1 NVEKV
6 LERDQ
11 KLSELDDRAD
21 ALQQG
26 ASQFEQSAGKL
37 KNKFWLQNMKMM
49 IMMGV
54 VGLIFVLILGCK
66 LVERYLMDGFQPQQ
80 LSTYALTLYRHR
92 TVVDGEKVLIDFW
105 DTAGQEIFQSMHA
118 SYYYQAHACIL
129 VFDATRKVTYKNLT
143 NWYQEM
149 RQYRPEI
156 PCVCAVN
163 KIDTNMEVTEKT
175 FNFTEKH
182 KVPMYYVSASNGTNV
197 VKLFTDAISMAMKYK
212 KNPTDFTDLVL
223 DELERDEN

>member
-1 NVEKV
+1 MSEVVDTVPAEKA
-6 LERDQ
+6 E
-11 KLSELDDRAD
+11 LSKAEEIDYDTETKDGEIAVKIICLGD
-21 ALQQG
+21 
-26 ASQFEQSAGKL
+26 SAVGKS
-37 KNKFWLQNMKMM
+37 
-49 IMMGV
+49 
-54 VGLIFVLILGCK
+54 K